1 MRDVIESNFEEK
13 NDREL
18 AKELDVSE
26 SQVKNIRREEG
37 FLRLDKFKEDDQI
50 SSVFSLN
57 WELDEMEK
65 RKLQGFLGEKVTKL
79 LTGKVKNH
87 LKNFTRD
94 NWVLRDKIYLVNSSN
109 TIQRYWANSKPIQ
122 GGLRVEGKQIKHDN
136 KSEEKIKE
144 HISEKCVIADNQL
157 FKKFKK
163 LRNPFID
170 FNFYIVKKTGT
181 ENVKYKA
188 TNYGK
193 LSNNMGGEN
202 ISVEVPKIEDF
213 KIIMLEVKTTRKN
226 AESLLTEN
234 QRKARDIA
242 KESPYLEFFTIK
254 VNREFEELN
263 IPSNYEAKL
272 EKHT

>member
-87 LKNFTRD
+87 LKKFTRD

>member
-87 LKNFTRD
+87 LKKFTRD

-122 GGLRVEGKQIKHDN
+122 GELRVEGKQIKHDN